1 MQCNNLIICTIY
13 FLFRNL
19 DDANT
24 IKSLESAGPDDENDH
39 GSKLNKECKECKEE
53 IRPDI
58 IKGKY
63 VNMINSNCHM
73 Q

>member
-19 DDANT
+19 DDHENFTNT

-39 GSKLNKECKECKEE
+39 GSKLNK
-53 IRPDI
+53 
-58 IKGKY
+58 
-63 VNMINSNCHM
+63 
-73 Q
+73 